1 MSFCSIYRSSRHPRS
16 LRVITGRSPT
26 YCEKVVDG
34 VNTLVQDGTTN
45 VTAFVEAVFDETLIY
60 NLIDRFNRGDLAALS
75 GHPGIY
81 GDFSSVP
88 CDLIESFNMIKKV
101 ERDFSA
107 LPVEIKAHYDNSVYK
122 FAQAI
127 DSGEF
132 QHFVQKMSKPGA
144 TKTDESNQN
153 MEVNI
158 DGK

>member
-1 MSFCSIYRSSRHPRS
+1 MPFCSIYRTSRHPRT

-34 VNTLVQDGTTN
+34 VNTLVRDGTTN

-60 NLIDRFNRGDLAALS
+60 NLIDRFNRGDLTALS
-75 GHPGIY
+75 SHPGIY

-88 CDLIESFNMIKKV
+88 CDLIESFNMIKKI

-107 LPVEIKAHYDNSVYK
+107 LPVEIKAHYENSVYK
-122 FAQAI
+122 FAQGL

-132 QHFVQKMSKPGA
+132 QHFVQKLSKPGL
-144 TKTDESNQN
+144 TKSVESKQN
-153 MEVNI
+153 EEVNN

>member
-1 MSFCSIYRSSRHPRS
+1 MPFCSIYRASRHPRA
-16 LRVITGRSPT
+16 LRFITGRSPT

-34 VNTLVQDGTTN
+34 VNTLVRDGTTN

-60 NLIDRFNRGDLAALS
+60 NLIDRFNRGDLTALS
-75 GHPGIY
+75 SHPGIY

-88 CDLIESFNMIKKV
+88 CDLIESFNMIKKI

-122 FAQAI
+122 FAQGL

-132 QHFVQKMSKPGA
+132 QHFVHELKKQRTAGNGQN
-144 TKTDESNQN
+144 NQ
-153 MEVNI
+153 MEVNN